1 MAVAI
6 FSSLRTIGYT
16 YCKHIL
22 LGSRRQQH
30 GPIKPILL
38 TMPKLTMPK
47 RTIFFLLGR
56 FSQLSLP
63 SPDYFLVVHTD
74 KQKTLMPY
82 KHQIDNTD
90 VCLSNSVLV
99 TNPKQRYYK
108 NKSILSQP
116 KLIQKSKLYVQ
127 KIPKPTTKL
136 FYLYLCLSSHCLP
149 LHPEIQCIF
158 SSLVWNH
165 KTAWR
170 EVFLSAVCH
179 KAGYNLFL
187 RKRWEINLF
196 IFTHSKILLP

>member
-1 MAVAI
+1 MVP
-6 FSSLRTIGYT
+6 SSLYFWPCQNCTDFRANNF
-16 YCKHIL
+16 L
-22 LGSRRQQH
+22 SAGSLFSAVS
-30 GPIKPILL
+30 P
-38 TMPKLTMPK
+38 
-47 RTIFFLLGR
+47 FLSITRL
-56 FSQLSLP
+56 Q
-63 SPDYFLVVHTD
+63 VVHTD